1 MTEKFWNF
9 HTVISELSVLPTLL
23 FTNFILGVITGLGIL
38 YGATKRYRKKRK
50 KSWIFWDFTWKITI
64 VSFPESSRVP
74 MSLCEFPWVTMILCS
89 SALSVSL
96 YESPLVTL
104 SQWVAMSLCTVLQKF
119 SKCEVKAAW
128 CGNLLILL
136 PLKF

>member
-74 MSLCEFPWVTMILCS
+74 MSLCEFPWVTMILCE

-96 YESPLVTL
+96 CEYL
-104 SQWVAMSLCTVLQKF
+104 WVSMSLLWSLWVSELPWVSALCSRNFQN
-119 SKCEVKAAW
+119 VKLRLH
-128 CGNLLILL
+128 GVGIY
-136 PLKF
+136 